1 MKDFTLKV
9 KTPVRSEDPY
19 NKGVNVTSFYVE
31 LKDLAPGL
39 PVDTVNTRLQ
49 NVNQSIYKKM
59 IDGAIKDPKS
69 FHLNN
74 SGILIFARKCESIG
88 KDKIKLTFS
97 NFDGVGDGGH
107 TYRSIQLANSTTG
120 GVKGGFVRV
129 QVISGLN
136 CSNQKKV
143 CLARNTS
150 AANTESTIFNHNG
163 DYDLLK
169 VKFSTVPYYKDIGFR
184 QNDKKPL
191 DIRFLISLLSIFVL
205 KNENVRSSYFNKSKV
220 LRNYVKNKELFS
232 AVLDQSDRIFQL
244 YDMFKVE
251 FSELHGKLKNKKA
264 EEFFSEKKKGLFLL
278 KFSKRSVKY
287 NTQDKVIFAALA
299 SVRGL
304 LLNPRESDESIVK
317 AVAKKIYIS
326 ICG

>member
-9 KTPVRSEDPY
+9 KNPVRTEDPY

-74 SGILIFARKCESIG
+74 SGILIFARKCESSG
-88 KDKIKLTFS
+88 KNKIKLTFS
-97 NFDGVGDGGH
+97 SFDGVGDGGH
-107 TYRSIQLANSTTG
+107 TYKSIQLANSTTG

-169 VKFSTVPYYKDIGFR
+169 TKLSTLPYYKDIGFR

-191 DIRFLISLLSIFVL
+191 DIRFLVSLLSIFVL
-205 KNENVRSSYFNKSKV
+205 KNEDVHSAYSNKSKV
-220 LRNYVKNKELFS
+220 LRTYVKNKELFS
-232 AVLDQSDRIFQL
+232 KVLEKLDQIFQL
-244 YDMFKVE
+244 YDLFKVE
-251 FSELHGKLKNKKA
+251 FSELHENLKNKKV
-264 EEFFSEKKKGLFLL
+264 EGFFSEKKHGLFPL
-278 KFSKRSVKY
+278 KFSGKSVKY
-287 NTQDKVIFAALA
+287 SAHDKVIFAALA
-299 SVRGL
+299 SSRGIL
-304 LLNPRESDESIVK
+304 LKSKESDQKIVK
-317 AVAKKIYIS
+317 AVAKKIYS
-326 ICG
+326 EICD